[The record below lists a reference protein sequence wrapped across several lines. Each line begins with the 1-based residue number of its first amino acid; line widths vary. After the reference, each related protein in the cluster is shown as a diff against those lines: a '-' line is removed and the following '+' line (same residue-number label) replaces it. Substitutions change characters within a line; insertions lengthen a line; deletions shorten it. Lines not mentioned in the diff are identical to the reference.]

1 MDDYFLLEKSINKKG
16 MIKIYYIK
24 PTLKNLSQGAK
35 LEYIRRL
42 RHMDEDDVAKYF
54 GFGGKDPHKTF
65 KSYENNYRE
74 SSKDRLKEIAELY
87 EVSVNAIKKYDF
99 NNPID
104 VIYFHMWLEEE
115 FPYYEIK
122 FDYISHEDTEYNEVV
137 LNAINEWHQM
147 REKRQNLE
155 ISDEEYLEWKLN
167 LEMENLFK

>member
-1 MDDYFLLEKSINKKG
+1 M
-16 MIKIYYIK
+16 YYIK
-24 PTLKNLSQGAK
+24 PTLKNLSQGAR

-42 RHMDEDDVAKYF
+42 RHMSEDDVAEYF
-54 GFGGKDPHKTF
+54 GFGGKEPHKTF
-65 KSYENNYRE
+65 NSYETNYRGP
-74 SSKDRLKEIAELY
+74 SKGRLKEIAELY

-115 FPYYEIK
+115 FPYYEICFNYDSYEK
-122 FDYISHEDTEYNEVV
+122 TEYNGIVQ
-137 LNAINEWHQM
+137 NAINEWQQM

-167 LEMENLFK
+167 LEIENLLK

>member
-1 MDDYFLLEKSINKKG
+1 
-16 MIKIYYIK
+16 
-24 PTLKNLSQGAK
+24 
-35 LEYIRRL
+35 
-42 RHMDEDDVAKYF
+42 MDEDDVAEYF
-54 GFGGKDPHKTF
+54 SFGGKDPHKTF
-65 KSYENNYRE
+65 KSYENNYIE
-74 SSKDRLKEIAELY
+74 PSKDRLKEIAELY

-122 FDYISHEDTEYNEVV
+122 FDYNSHEDTEYNEVV

-167 LEMENLFK
+167 LEMKNLFK